1 MDRVHGIPGVAFL
14 SLEEHG
20 GEEGHDP
27 ALLRRL
33 LLSLG
38 SKAVGHLVG
47 RVADVRQLQQE
58 ARS

>member
-1 MDRVHGIPGVAFL
+1 MAFL

-27 ALLRRL
+27 TLLRRL

-38 SKAVGHLVG
+38 SEAVGHLVR